1 MKIQIAKVTK
11 LKMTVDFLAC
21 VVYTLLKDPAGG
33 DCMKDKK
40 FTQVSSTKGSEEL
53 LLWKDFS
60 IYLFDE
66 GTNRDYVGDF
76 LDSLTE
82 SDVHTAIHIFQ
93 NVIEKIREGKGLQ
106 AEMLQGK
113 KPKIKKL
120 ALGDK
125 LYELREYSTKLR
137 KQIRVYF
144 SIDSNNKKVV
154 FLNACFKSDDTRQD
168 KDIKLAI
175 SRYQKYLQKQ
185 K

>member
-1 MKIQIAKVTK
+1 MELAK
-11 LKMTVDFLAC
+11 
-21 VVYTLLKDPAGG
+21 
-33 DCMKDKK
+33 
-40 FTQVSSTKGSEEL
+40 
-53 LLWKDFS
+53 
-60 IYLFDE
+60 
-66 GTNRDYVGDF
+66 
-76 LDSLTE
+76 
-82 SDVHTAIHIFQ
+82 SDAITADNIF
-93 NVIEKIREGKGLQ
+93 NIIEKLQEGKGLQ

-137 KQIRVYF
+137 KQIRIYF

-175 SRYQKYLQKQ
+175 SRYQKYLHKQ

>member
-1 MKIQIAKVTK
+1 
-11 LKMTVDFLAC
+11 
-21 VVYTLLKDPAGG
+21 
-33 DCMKDKK
+33 MKDKK
-40 FTQVSSTKGSEEL
+40 STQVSSTKGSEEL

-60 IYLFDE
+60 VYFFDKDV
-66 GTNRDYVGDF
+66 NRDFVGGF
-76 LDSLTE
+76 ILELAK
-82 SDVHTAIHIFQ
+82 SDAITTDNIF
-93 NVIEKIREGKGLQ
+93 NIIERLQKGKGLQ

-168 KDIKLAI
+168 KDIKQAI

>member
-1 MKIQIAKVTK
+1 
-11 LKMTVDFLAC
+11 
-21 VVYTLLKDPAGG
+21 
-33 DCMKDKK
+33 MKDKK
-40 FTQVSSTKGSEEL
+40 STQVSSTKGSEEL

-60 IYLFDE
+60 VYFFDKDI
-66 GTNRDYVGDF
+66 NRDYVQEFIEELVSADATTT
-76 LDSLTE
+76 DN
-82 SDVHTAIHIFQ
+82 IF
-93 NVIEKIREGKGLQ
+93 NIIERLQEGKGIQ